1 MNGAMLC
8 VFLGIWLLSVTENF
22 NHPLLPMAV
31 LISVVECA
39 IAQVHQGALWL
50 MGNVGRLLLFPL
62 TKGLRSNPVPVNTRI
77 TSWCSCA
84 RFSRVFTSE

>member
-39 IAQVHQGALWL
+39 IAQVHQGLCPLAN
-50 MGNVGRLLLFPL
+50 GKCRPSPFVPTDKRFAFKPCACEHSYYLL
-62 TKGLRSNPVPVNTRI
+62 V
-77 TSWCSCA
+77 
-84 RFSRVFTSE
+84 